1 MNNTITLSQLITRLA
16 KATGVDN
23 NTARHFLRTFFAT
36 IEDTLENGESVTVKN
51 IGTFRLSDN
60 DPSGRRKL
68 AFVPDE
74 NLRSEINKPF
84 EMFDAVEL
92 ADGVDFSDESE
103 SRAETP
109 AEEEP
114 APAEVQQPA
123 PMEQVVEE
131 VIEEPVTV
139 VESVPEP
146 VVETQEP
153 EPQPE
158 SVAESEPEPVLEPV
172 SAPTAKITEDVDG
185 PVYHF
190 ADDDEEEE
198 QESEPKPRERVR
210 SERPRTRGGKS
221 IWIWCILI
229 VLVCV
234 GAGLAAA
241 IYSVPIPDLY
251 DDEPEETAVADTA
264 ASVVIEEVGVEDI
277 ASATGDEVTVKPENK
292 PAVSEL
298 TSAPVPSKPA
308 PAAQQESK
316 KVYDTVEVSLIRLAK
331 KHYGVSEFWVYIFDA
346 NRDKI
351 SNPNTIRPGTRVL
364 IPDRAGFPGATL
376 KEAKDL
382 AKAKQAEYQRKYSR

>member
-84 EMFDAVEL
+84 EMFEAVEL
-92 ADGVDFSDESE
+92 ADGVDFPDEPDHT
-103 SRAETP
+103 AETQ
-109 AEEEP
+109 AAEEP

-123 PMEQVVEE
+123 TMPEKVVEE

-153 EPQPE
+153 ELQPE
-158 SVAESEPEPVLEPV
+158 AVAEPEPV

-210 SERPRTRGGKS
+210 SEGPRTRGGKS

-251 DDEPEETAVADTA
+251 EDEPEETAVADTA
-264 ASVVIEEVGVEDI
+264 ASVAIEEVGVEDI
-277 ASATGDEVTVKPENK
+277 ASATDEAVTAKPENK
-292 PAVSEL
+292 TAVSEP
-298 TSAPVPSKPA
+298 TTVPAPSKPA
-308 PAAQQESK
+308 SAIQQESK

-364 IPDRAGFPGATL
+364 IPDRAGFPGSTL

>member
-84 EMFDAVEL
+84 EMFEAVEL
-92 ADGVDFSDESE
+92 ADGVDFPDESDH
-103 SRAETP
+103 STETL
-109 AEEEP
+109 AAGEP

-123 PMEQVVEE
+123 TMPEKVVEE

-153 EPQPE
+153 ELQPE
-158 SVAESEPEPVLEPV
+158 AVAEPEPV

-198 QESEPKPRERVR
+198 ERESEPKPRERVR

-251 DDEPEETAVADTA
+251 EDEPEETAVADTA
-264 ASVVIEEVGVEDI
+264 VSVAIEEVGVEDI
-277 ASATGDEVTVKPENK
+277 ASATDEAVTAKPENK
-292 PAVSEL
+292 TAVSEP
-298 TSAPVPSKPA
+298 TVAPSPSKPA
-308 PAAQQESK
+308 PVVQQESK

-364 IPDRAGFPGATL
+364 IPDRAGFPGSTL